1 MEWKDPRDIKNASV
15 IIKTLLE
22 MAVTDGDFDD
32 KEVVYILKVG
42 QNIGLDK
49 ATLEEII
56 RHRTTIEFHP
66 PKSEQDRMAFLYYI
80 LFLIKIDQNVSTE
93 ERKLLYKIGFKLG
106 FNELLIK
113 DLIQVVEDHID
124 RKLPPSA
131 LIGQVIKYLN

>member
-22 MAVTDGDFDD
+22 MAVTDGDFDE

-49 ATLEEII
+49 TTLENII
-56 RHRTTIEFHP
+56 RNRSTIEFNP
-66 PKSEQDRMAFLYYI
+66 PKSEQDRMSFLYYI
-80 LFLIKIDQNVSTE
+80 LFLIKVDQNISIE
-93 ERKLLYKIGFKLG
+93 ERQLLYKVGFKLG

-113 DLIQVVEDHID
+113 DLIQVLEDHID

-131 LIGQVIKYLN
+131 LIEKVIKYLN